1 MFLKHQH
8 TLENHTIYLDHFS
21 YQEIIFNNFQIFQAV
36 ARALFSV
43 QVTHVIALVIG
54 FSVTEFL
61 IAPTRKMNLQLSV
74 VWVTLAQER

>member
-8 TLENHTIYLDHFS
+8 TQENDIYLDHSS
-21 YQEIIFNNFQIFQAV
+21 YQKIIFNNFQIFQAV

-43 QVTHVIALVIG
+43 QVTHVIALVTG

-61 IAPTRKMNLQLSV
+61 IVPTRKMNLQLSV
-74 VWVTLAQER
+74 AWVTLAQER

>member
-1 MFLKHQH
+1 MFLNHQH
-8 TLENHTIYLDHFS
+8 TQENHTIEETKRMHL
-21 YQEIIFNNFQIFQAV
+21 FNNFQIFQAV

-43 QVTHVIALVIG
+43 QVTHVIALVTG

-74 VWVTLAQER
+74 ALVTLAQER